1 MILAASQRMHRPAML
16 GLQIYIEA
24 GRGGHCRQPL
34 VSPSIKAGGQQG
46 KRTSGPLSRGPTLS
60 KPTTVPFCPCRQP
73 FALLSGSV
81 AVTALPSRCL
91 VVSPCCARVPSSHSR
106 SLRLLASFAAYPTRA
121 PSPPLPP
128 PRFSRRRGWRPP
140 TSSGPT
146 RSTPGRSSMPRPSPT
161 PWSTS
166 APSSRVLF
174 PSLFSL
180 RLCRCF
186 ACLLYPPPLRHINHF
201 WFVVAITLVI
211 ARERGKKFQLS
222 CGNVAN
228 ESYIDQTASSKC

>member
-24 GRGGHCRQPL
+24 GRGGHCRQPP

-46 KRTSGPLSRGPTLS
+46 KRTSGPLSRGPTLF
-60 KPTTVPFCPCRQP
+60 KAHNC
-73 FALLSGSV
+73 ALLSLPAAFCSPLRLRRRDSASIGFSV
-81 AVTALPSRCL
+81 LRSRAVLAH
-91 VVSPCCARVPSSHSR
+91 SH